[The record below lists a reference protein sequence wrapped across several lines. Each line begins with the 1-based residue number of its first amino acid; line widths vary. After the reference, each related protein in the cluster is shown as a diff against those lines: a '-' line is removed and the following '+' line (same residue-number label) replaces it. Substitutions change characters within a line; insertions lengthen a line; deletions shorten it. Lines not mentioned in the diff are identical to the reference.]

1 MLKKGVQTQIIFLA
15 PIRQGD
21 FFSRLDLQINAKEI
35 SFEVCIVGVG
45 FVGLTLAMALTRKGI
60 KVRGIDK
67 NSKLVED
74 LNYGVT
80 EVLEPGLE
88 ESLTE
93 AIKKGLFSVHQ
104 AGEDVADISNCNVF
118 IITVGTPIRN
128 RVANLDILRQA
139 VAGILPYL
147 MPNDLVIVRSTVMVG
162 VTRNLV
168 LTELKKTGHQI
179 NLAMCPERTIE
190 GDALREI
197 EFLPQIVGAL
207 NEESARAASRF
218 FSKICQ
224 EVILV
229 DSLEAAE
236 LTKLVTNTYRDV
248 MFGFSNEI
256 AMVANSIGISANQVI
271 EAANRNYPRSDIALP
286 GPSGGPC
293 LEKDPWIL
301 IQSAKLSGVELG
313 ISKSARL
320 VNESMISE
328 FLRKSLKN
336 VDIVRNVGILG
347 LAFKGNPP
355 TKDTRGSAAFE
366 VVDFFSREIQ
376 GVNFFGHEPAG
387 LVEGFEQVIS
397 QRESAESVISECDYL
412 VVLTNSKML
421 ARINEFIST
430 IGKPNLVIVDFWN
443 VVSQDSIG
451 NHQTLFSWGGAI

>member
-1 MLKKGVQTQIIFLA
+1 M
-15 PIRQGD
+15 
-21 FFSRLDLQINAKEI
+21 DLQINAKEI

-67 NSKLVED
+67 NSRFVED
-74 LNYGVT
+74 LNHGVT
-80 EVLEPGLE
+80 DVLEPGLG

-93 AIKKGLFSVHQ
+93 AIQKGLFSVHQ
-104 AGEDVADISNCNVF
+104 AGEDAAEISNCNVF
-118 IITVGTPIRN
+118 IITVGTPIRS
-128 RVANLDILRQA
+128 RVVDLDILREA
-139 VAGILPYL
+139 VEGILPHL
-147 MPNDLVIVRSTVMVG
+147 RPNDLVIVRSTVMVG
-162 VTRNLV
+162 ATRNLV
-168 LTELKKTGHQI
+168 LAALEETGYQI

-207 NEESARAASRF
+207 DEGSARAAHRF
-218 FSKICQ
+218 FSEICQ

-256 AMVANSIGISANQVI
+256 AMVANSFGISANQII

-301 IQSAKLSGVELG
+301 IQSAKVSGVELA

-320 VNESMISE
+320 INESMISE
-328 FLRKSLKN
+328 FLRKSLKD
-336 VDIVRNVGILG
+336 VSVVRNVGILG

-366 VVDFFSREIQ
+366 VVDFFSHKIE
-376 GVNFFGHEPAG
+376 GVNFSGHEPAG
-387 LVEGFEQVIS
+387 LVEGFEEVIS
-397 QRESAESVISECDYL
+397 QRESAESVISECDFL
-412 VVLTNSKML
+412 VVLTNSRKL
-421 ARINEFIST
+421 ARVNEFIST
-430 IGKPNLVIVDFWN
+430 IGNPNLVIVDFWN
-443 VVSQDSIG
+443 VISRESIG
-451 NHQTLFSWGGAI
+451 SHQTLYSWGGAV